1 MPRDQLAVGKRRRSV
16 AMARLGAI
24 ILGETNRR
32 GHWSVL
38 RLTVLKLKLVLGLG
52 DDLCMNAGTCG

>member
-1 MPRDQLAVGKRRRSV
+1 
-16 AMARLGAI
+16 MARLGAI

-52 DDLCMNAGTCG
+52 DDLCMNAGTGG